1 MSVTE
6 THPSELLFERRRLAT
21 RLQQL
26 REVAGLTTYQLASR
40 LGVSQSKVSKIE
52 NARVAVSV
60 RDVEAWARATGVS
73 PEKTTELVE
82 RAELALT
89 EAVNWRSA
97 LREGLPVK
105 QRQVGE
111 LERAATVIRS
121 FQLAVIPGLL
131 QTAEYAR
138 RMFVGHHP
146 AGRPDIGAAVAARLE
161 RQAILYN
168 ETKRF
173 EFIITEAVLR
183 WRVGPIP
190 MTLAQLDRLRS
201 LATLPNVAVGIIPL
215 AAEVPV
221 WHGSAFTLFEFEDDE
236 DDGDANSL
244 VHVEL
249 LTSWTNVSDPNDVGA
264 YREAFQRLRD
274 AAIFDEAAQALLT
287 AIMDDLH
294 ASPGSLG

>member
-1 MSVTE
+1 VSVTE

>member
-1 MSVTE
+1 VSVTE
-6 THPSELLFERRRLAT
+6 THPSGLLFERRRLAIG
-21 RLQQL
+21 LQQL
-26 REVAGLTTYQLASR
+26 REVAGLTTYQLANR
-40 LGVSQSKVSKIE
+40 LGVSQSKISKIE

-60 RDVEAWARATGVS
+60 RDVEAWARATGAS
-73 PEKTTELVE
+73 PEKSTELVE

-111 LERAATVIRS
+111 LERAATVVRN

-131 QTAEYAR
+131 QTADYAR
-138 RMFVGHHP
+138 RMFLGHHP

-161 RQAILYN
+161 RQAILYD

-173 EFIITEAVLR
+173 EFIVTEAVLR
-183 WRVGPIP
+183 WRVGHAS
-190 MTLAQLDRLRS
+190 MMLAQLDRIRS
-201 LATLPNVAVGIIPL
+201 LATLPNVVVGIIPL

-221 WHGSAFTLFEFEDDE
+221 WHGNAFTLFEFEDN
-236 DDGDANSL
+236 DGDANSM

-274 AAIFDEAAQALLT
+274 AAVFDEAAQALLT
-287 AIMDDLH
+287 AIMEDLRVS
-294 ASPGSLG
+294 AGS

>member
-1 MSVTE
+1 VSVTE
-6 THPSELLFERRRLAT
+6 THPSELLLERRRLAT
-21 RLQQL
+21 WLQQL
-26 REVAGLTTYQLASR
+26 REVAGLTTYQLAGR

-60 RDVEAWARATGVS
+60 HDVGAWARATGAS
-73 PEKTTELVE
+73 PERTTELIE

-111 LERAATVIRS
+111 LERAATVVRL

-131 QTAEYAR
+131 QTADYAR
-138 RMFVGHHP
+138 RMFLGHHP

-161 RQAILYN
+161 RQAILYD

-183 WRVGPIP
+183 WRVGHVP
-190 MTLAQLDRLRS
+190 MMLAQLDRIRS

-215 AAEVPV
+215 AAEVPD
-221 WHGSAFTLFEFEDDE
+221 WHGHAFTLFEFEDDE
-236 DDGDANSL
+236 DANAL

-249 LTSWTNVSDPNDVGA
+249 LTSWTNVSDPDDVGA
-264 YREAFQRLRD
+264 YREAFQRLRE
-274 AAIFDEAAQALLT
+274 AAVFDEAAQALLA
-287 AIMDDLH
+287 AIMDDLRI
-294 ASPGSLG
+294 SGRSSG

>member
-6 THPSELLFERRRLAT
+6 TQPSELLIERRRLAT
-21 RLQQL
+21 ALQQL
-26 REVAGLTTYQLASR
+26 REAAGLTTYQLANQ

-52 NARVAVSV
+52 NARVAV
-60 RDVEAWARATGVS
+60 RDVDTVDAWARATGAS
-73 PEKTTELVE
+73 PEKTRELVE

-89 EAVNWRSA
+89 EAVSWRSA

-111 LERAATVIRS
+111 LERAATLVRV

-131 QTAEYAR
+131 QTADYAR
-138 RMFVGHHP
+138 RMFLGHYP

-161 RQAILYN
+161 RQAVLYD

-173 EFIITEAVLR
+173 EFILTEAVLR
-183 WRVGPIP
+183 WRVGPVP
-190 MTLAQLDRLRS
+190 MMLAQLDRLRS

-215 AAEVPV
+215 AVEMPG
-221 WHGSAFTLFEFEDDE
+221 WHGNAFTLFEFKDDE
-236 DDGDANSL
+236 DENSL

-274 AAIFDEAAQALLT
+274 AAVFDEPAQALLA
-287 AIMDDLH
+287 AIMDDLR
-294 ASPGSLG
+294 ASAGGSPG

>member
-60 RDVEAWARATGVS
+60 RDVEAWARATSVS

>member
-1 MSVTE
+1 VSVTE
-6 THPSELLFERRRLAT
+6 THTSELLIERRRLAT
-21 RLQQL
+21 ALQQL
-26 REVAGLTTYQLASR
+26 REAAGLTTYELANQ

-52 NARVAVSV
+52 NARVAV
-60 RDVEAWARATGVS
+60 RDVDIVDAWARATGAS
-73 PEKTTELVE
+73 PEKTRELVE

-111 LERAATVIRS
+111 LERTATVIRI

-131 QTAEYAR
+131 QTADYAR
-138 RMFVGHHP
+138 RMFLGHHP

-161 RQAILYN
+161 RQAVLYD

-190 MTLAQLDRLRS
+190 MMLAQLDRVRS

-215 AAEVPV
+215 AVEMPG
-221 WHGSAFTLFEFEDDE
+221 WHGNAFTLFEFEDDE
-236 DDGDANSL
+236 DENSL

-249 LTSWTNVSDPNDVGA
+249 LTSWTNVSDPNDVGT
-264 YREAFQRLRD
+264 YREAFQRLGD
-274 AAIFDEAAQALLT
+274 AAVFDEAAQALVT
-287 AIMDDLH
+287 AIMDDLR
-294 ASPGSLG
+294 ASAGGSSG